1 MRRLKSGNG
10 QASARNRIS
19 RSYSDRIFDIV
30 NLFVMLVLLV
40 VYTLAQLL
48 GLFTLGW
55 LLGKG
60 FGSLVWMGNVVL
72 WPKGFTLISYE
83 TLLEYKRIWVGY
95 GNTLFYTV
103 VGTLVNLVMTVC
115 GAYPLS
121 RKDFMPRHFF
131 MFLFMLTMYFSGGL
145 IPFYMVIKKLSLTN
159 TRTLMVIIS
168 TVAVY
173 NIIITRSFLESNL
186 PEELRDAARV
196 DGCGNVRFFAK
207 IVLPLSRAII
217 AVLVLYIAVAYWDSY
232 FNPMIFLTDRSKYPL
247 AVYLREILL
256 TAGTGAANSV
266 ASDAESAQRLQ
277 TMVQVIKYGVIVVS
291 TLPIVCVYPFLQK
304 YFMKGV
310 MIGSIKG

>member
-1 MRRLKSGNG
+1 
-10 QASARNRIS
+10 
-19 RSYSDRIFDIV
+19 
-30 NLFVMLVLLV
+30 
-40 VYTLAQLL
+40 
-48 GLFTLGW
+48 
-55 LLGKG
+55 
-60 FGSLVWMGNVVL
+60 
-72 WPKGFTLISYE
+72 
-83 TLLEYKRIWVGY
+83 
-95 GNTLFYTV
+95 
-103 VGTLVNLVMTVC
+103 
-115 GAYPLS
+115 
-121 RKDFMPRHFF
+121 
-131 MFLFMLTMYFSGGL
+131 
-145 IPFYMVIKKLSLTN
+145 
-159 TRTLMVIIS
+159 MVIIS